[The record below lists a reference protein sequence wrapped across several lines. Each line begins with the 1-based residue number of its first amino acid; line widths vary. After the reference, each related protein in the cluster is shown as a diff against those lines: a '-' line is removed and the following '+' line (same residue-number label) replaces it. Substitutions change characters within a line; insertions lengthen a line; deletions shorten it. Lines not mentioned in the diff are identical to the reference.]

1 METKEWIVD
10 WFVKNSNVSTEL
22 IRKNFEEN
30 YLENGWIDS
39 LKFVSFIT
47 ELEDKF
53 KIKFSNEEFQNTKFS
68 TVEGLSQII
77 EEKLNE
83 KL

>member
-10 WFVKNSNVSTEL
+10 WFVKNSNVSTVL